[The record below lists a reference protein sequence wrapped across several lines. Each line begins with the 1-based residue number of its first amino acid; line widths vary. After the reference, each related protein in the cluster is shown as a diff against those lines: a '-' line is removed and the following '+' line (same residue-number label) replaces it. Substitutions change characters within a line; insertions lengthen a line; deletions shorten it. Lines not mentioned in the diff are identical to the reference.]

1 MEISSEIWE
10 NVLNNALSFLLIG
23 IVLSICFYISPI
35 EANSRLLSNKV
46 AGEGI
51 SSAGSRFSEKRAI
64 TTETTHLAPIPWISY
79 EKEINDKFVVADKII
94 LGRKMRGEIGSE
106 SDRDCFYVEVSS
118 IMNISFKLETSLRLL
133 IPSSDIGV
141 TVYAEDQETI
151 LGAFISSTSKPRE
164 INMGLLPGTYNILI
178 NRLPTS
184 PFEKDLTYDLTVE
197 PFCTLA
203 CWNSLKRF
211 DRYSGEYGLVYEHES
226 LGYTQL
232 PNKADEYY
240 GGTVEGSVIG
250 EDIDAFGYEM
260 VQDGVLNVE
269 FWTSGRSYGKTE
281 TLLQSILT
289 VEIFKNVDGVWIVIE
304 KFNSIS
310 SELITRNLDVKKGT
324 YLVGISVGGI
334 AEKNLKY
341 YLKVTENEET
351 AVEDDS
357 WGRIKFR
364 SSLYSSRP
372 WLLPSRENAQ
382 LPTKVLGS
390 PSDSEVT
397 PLDRQPVA
405 RITAITVRAAV
416 KRLFAVIVNATVRRL
431 LRFSS

>member
-1 MEISSEIWE
+1 M
-10 NVLNNALSFLLIG
+10 NNILSFLLIR
-23 IVLSICFYISPI
+23 IVLSICSYISPI
-35 EANSRLLSNKV
+35 EANSRGLSNKV

-51 SSAGSRFSEKRAI
+51 ASTESRFSEKRAI
-64 TTETTHLAPIPWISY
+64 TTEAKHLAPIPWISY
-79 EKEINDKFVVADKII
+79 EKEINDKFIVADKII
-94 LGRKMRGEIGSE
+94 LGRKMRGEIGTE
-106 SDRDCFYVEVSS
+106 SDRDYFYVEVCS

-151 LGAFISSTSKPRE
+151 LGTFISSTSEPQE
-164 INMGLLPGTYNILI
+164 MNMGLLPGTYKILV

-203 CWNSLKRF
+203 CWNSLKKV
-211 DRYSGEYGLVYEHES
+211 DQYSGEYDLVYEHEI

-260 VQDGVLNVE
+260 VEDGVLNVE

-289 VEIFKNVDGVWIVIE
+289 VEIFKNMDGSWIVIE

-334 AEKNLKY
+334 AEKSLTY
-341 YLKVTENEET
+341 YLKITEDKKT

-364 SSLYSSRP
+364 SSRS
-372 WLLPSRENAQ
+372 
-382 LPTKVLGS
+382 GG
-390 PSDSEVT
+390 
-397 PLDRQPVA
+397 
-405 RITAITVRAAV
+405 
-416 KRLFAVIVNATVRRL
+416 
-431 LRFSS
+431 

>member
-1 MEISSEIWE
+1 
-10 NVLNNALSFLLIG
+10 
-23 IVLSICFYISPI
+23 
-35 EANSRLLSNKV
+35 
-46 AGEGI
+46 
-51 SSAGSRFSEKRAI
+51 
-64 TTETTHLAPIPWISY
+64 
-79 EKEINDKFVVADKII
+79 
-94 LGRKMRGEIGSE
+94 
-106 SDRDCFYVEVSS
+106 
-118 IMNISFKLETSLRLL
+118 
-133 IPSSDIGV
+133 
-141 TVYAEDQETI
+141 
-151 LGAFISSTSKPRE
+151 
-164 INMGLLPGTYNILI
+164 MGLLPGTYNILI

-211 DRYSGEYGLVYEHES
+211 GRYSGEYGLVYEHEI

-232 PNKADEYY
+232 PNKTDEYY

-324 YLVGISVGGI
+324 YLVGISVGSI

-341 YLKVTENEET
+341 YLKVIENEET
-351 AVEDDS
+351 AVGDDS

-364 SSLYSSRP
+364 SSRS
-372 WLLPSRENAQ
+372 
-382 LPTKVLGS
+382 GG
-390 PSDSEVT
+390 
-397 PLDRQPVA
+397 
-405 RITAITVRAAV
+405 
-416 KRLFAVIVNATVRRL
+416 
-431 LRFSS
+431 

>member
-1 MEISSEIWE
+1 MLCYLYQLAKVTSLFEIGVEISSEIRE
-10 NVLNNALSFLLIG
+10 KVLNNTLRFLLIG
-23 IVLSICFYISPI
+23 IVLSIGSYISPI
-35 EANSRLLSNKV
+35 EANSRGLSNKV

-51 SSAGSRFSEKRAI
+51 ASTESRFSEKRAI
-64 TTETTHLAPIPWISY
+64 TTEAKHLAPIPWISY
-79 EKEINDKFVVADKII
+79 EKEINDKFIVADKII
-94 LGRKMRGEIGSE
+94 LGRKMRGEIGTE
-106 SDRDCFYVEVSS
+106 SDRDYFYVEVSS

-151 LGAFISSTSKPRE
+151 LGTFISSTSEPRE
-164 INMGLLPGTYNILI
+164 MNMGLLPGTYKILV

-203 CWNSLKRF
+203 CWNSLKKF
-211 DRYSGEYGLVYEHES
+211 DQYSGEYDLVYEHEI
-226 LGYTQL
+226 LGYIQL
-232 PNKADEYY
+232 PNKADKYY

-260 VQDGVLNVE
+260 VEDGVLNVE

-289 VEIFKNVDGVWIVIE
+289 VEIFKNVDGSWIVIE

-334 AEKNLKY
+334 AEKSLKY
-341 YLKVTENEET
+341 YLKITEDKKT

-364 SSLYSSRP
+364 SSRS
-372 WLLPSRENAQ
+372 
-382 LPTKVLGS
+382 GG
-390 PSDSEVT
+390 
-397 PLDRQPVA
+397 
-405 RITAITVRAAV
+405 
-416 KRLFAVIVNATVRRL
+416 
-431 LRFSS
+431 

>member
-1 MEISSEIWE
+1 LEISSEIWE
-10 NVLNNALSFLLIG
+10 NVLKNALNFLLIG
-23 IVLSICFYISPI
+23 IVLSNWFYISPI
-35 EANSRLLSNKV
+35 EAHSGLLSINV

-64 TTETTHLAPIPWISY
+64 TTETAHLAPIPWISF
-79 EKEINDKFVVADKII
+79 EREINNEFAVADRII

-106 SDRDCFYVEVSS
+106 SDIDCFYVEVSS
-118 IMNISFKLETSLRLL
+118 IMNISFKLETSSGLL
-133 IPSSDIGV
+133 IPSSDIRV
-141 TVYAEDQETI
+141 TVYADDHETI
-151 LGAFISSTSKPRE
+151 LGAFISSKSKPRE

-184 PFEKDLTYDLTVE
+184 PFGKDLTYDLTVE

-240 GGTVEGSVIG
+240 GGTVEGAVIG
-250 EDIDAFGYEM
+250 ENIDAFGYEM
-260 VQDGVLNVE
+260 VHEGVLNVE

-281 TLLQSILT
+281 TLLQSIVT
-289 VEIFKNVDGVWIVIE
+289 VEIFKNEDGVWIVIE

-310 SELITRNLDVKKGT
+310 NELITRNLDVKKGT

-334 AEKNLKY
+334 AEKNMKY
-341 YLKVTENEET
+341 YLKVIEDEET

-357 WGRIKFR
+357 WGQIKFR
-364 SSLYSSRP
+364 SSRSGR
-372 WLLPSRENAQ
+372 
-382 LPTKVLGS
+382 
-390 PSDSEVT
+390 
-397 PLDRQPVA
+397 
-405 RITAITVRAAV
+405 
-416 KRLFAVIVNATVRRL
+416 
-431 LRFSS
+431 

>member
-151 LGAFISSTSKPRE
+151 LGAFVSSTSKPRE

-341 YLKVTENEET
+341 YLKVTESEET

-372 WLLPSRENAQ
+372 W
-382 LPTKVLGS
+382 
-390 PSDSEVT
+390 
-397 PLDRQPVA
+397 
-405 RITAITVRAAV
+405 
-416 KRLFAVIVNATVRRL
+416 
-431 LRFSS
+431 